1 MVDGFYAGSWV
12 RDGNLKLIRFYAR
25 DEDGSDELEL
35 VSVPYKIA
43 GKAEWQKITVELP
56 VKEKT
61 SILRLYLPS
70 GSAAVELDEIIL
82 RPEAG
87 PPRSWNF

>member
-1 MVDGFYAGSWV
+1 MAVLSFRMRAPQAGEGRIALLTSAP
-12 RDGNLKLIRFYAR
+12 GN
-25 DEDGSDELEL
+25 EV

-43 GKAEWQKITVELP
+43 GEAEWQKITVELP

-70 GSAAVELDEIIL
+70 GSAAVEIDEIVL